1 MFEELFN
8 YPAVLSRHLKSPL
21 VSERKSYLAHRAR
34 DGTSRGTLLR
44 IARELLV
51 IVREMDLDSQ
61 VLIRA
66 EAIESAADRWAR
78 RQKRQNRSHGLQHSR
93 RLFSQIA
100 RNWLQFLGRLKEPEI
115 TSASYTPMIQDFSL
129 FMQCERG
136 LSAVTIRN
144 YVWYVRQFLSRLYE
158 QDQSLDKVSVLD
170 VDTFVLQHKNNWS
183 RVTSA
188 CCAKSLRAF
197 FRYAEKHGWCADGI
211 AEAIESPRI
220 FKQEALPTG
229 LDWDNVQ
236 KLLTSTDSDRP
247 RDIRDK
253 AILILLSVYG
263 FRSGEIAQLRLED
276 LDWERE
282 IINVYRSK
290 QRITQS
296 YPLTYTIGTAILR
309 YLKQV
314 RPIVKQRNVF
324 LTLRAPLRSLSAG
337 GMYHVVSSRILQLG
351 IKSVHKGPHSL
362 RHACAAHLVSE
373 GFSLKEIGDHLGH
386 RSAFATRI
394 YAKVDLVGLRE
405 VANFDIGGIL

>member
-8 YPAVLSRHLKSPL
+8 YPAVLARHLKAPL
-21 VSERKSYLAHRAR
+21 VSERRSYLAYRAR
-34 DGTSRGTLLR
+34 DGTSRETLLR

-51 IVREMDLDSQ
+51 IVGEMDLNSQ
-61 VLIRA
+61 VSVSVDT
-66 EAIESAADRWAR
+66 IESAAERWAR
-78 RQKRQNRSHGLQHSR
+78 RQKQRSRAHGLQHSH
-93 RLFSQIA
+93 RLFSQVA
-100 RNWLQFLGRLKEPEI
+100 RDWLQFLGGLKEPEA
-115 TSASYTPMIQDFSL
+115 TPASYAPMIQEFSM

-136 LSAVTIRN
+136 LSAVTIHN
-144 YVWYVRQFLSRLYE
+144 YVWYVRQFLDWFYE
-158 QDQSLDKVSVLD
+158 QEHSLDKVSILD
-170 VDTFVLQHKNNWS
+170 VDTFVRQHRNNWS

-197 FRYAEKHGWCADGI
+197 FRYAERHGRCANGI

-236 KLLTSTDSDRP
+236 KLLASTDGDRP
-247 RDIRDK
+247 RDIRDR
-253 AILILLSVYG
+253 AILMLLSIYG

-296 YPLTYTIGTAILR
+296 YPLAYTIGTTILR

-314 RPIVKQRNVF
+314 RPKVKRRNVF
-324 LTLRAPLRSLSAG
+324 LTLRAPFRPISAG
-337 GMYHVVSSRILQLG
+337 GMYHVVSSRISQLG
-351 IKSVHKGPHSL
+351 IRSLHKGPHIL
-362 RHACAAHLVSE
+362 RHACAAHLMSE

-394 YAKVDLVGLRE
+394 YAKVDLAGLRE
-405 VANFDIGGIL
+405 VANFDIGGVL